1 MDYTEASVQRIKLEG
16 RRWNQSRLP
25 AVQPDMRAV
34 VSLGSVL
41 LGLFVGA
48 LMLRSGWELP
58 VRTSC
63 SGHVCT
69 SQSWIDVDWDR
80 VNWDLKPTRIACFEA
95 NPANHDVLI
104 GPGDECVRSRGD
116 VIEHRATYEELR
128 GEIQQR
134 RTLALAFAGAAI
146 ALPPTLVEVWWR
158 SRADRRRR
166 HTDSTLP
173 HPARGMRG

>member
-1 MDYTEASVQRIKLEG
+1 MHAEASVGWIILEG
-16 RRWNQSRLP
+16 RWWNQARLS

-34 VSLGSVL
+34 VSLSSVL

-63 SGHVCT
+63 SGDVCT

-80 VNWDLKPTRIACFEA
+80 VNWELKPTRIACFEA

-116 VIEHRATYEELR
+116 VIEHQATYEELR
-128 GEIQQR
+128 EEIQQR
-134 RTLALAFAGAAI
+134 RTRALAFAGAAI
-146 ALPPTLVEVWWR
+146 ALPPILVEVWWR
-158 SRADRRRR
+158 VRRRPALAHR
-166 HTDSTLP
+166 LHDSP
-173 HPARGMRG
+173 P